1 MSETKDPARIVA
13 DEATGEQAKAR
24 RVLDA
29 DELAMAATDDACYL
43 IGRTEYSRIRYG
55 DETRGGGNWHISSR
69 TGQPQPCGDCA
80 VPVGAYHIPGCDV
93 EECPRCHGQSISC
106 DCDEETLRELQQ
118 EYRRLRDER
127 PNARLLA
134 EVARLREI
142 ARHVEAD
149 NAALREIAQAVADAQ
164 LVATHPH
171 FGETT
176 YRITEDGHLQ
186 KRARALLA
194 KEDGGHE

>member
-1 MSETKDPARIVA
+1 MK
-13 DEATGEQAKAR
+13 GF
-24 RVLDA
+24 
-29 DELAMAATDDACYL
+29 
-43 IGRTEYSRIRYG
+43 
-55 DETRGGGNWHISSR
+55 H
-69 TGQPQPCGDCA
+69 
-80 VPVGAYHIPGCDV
+80 V

-142 ARHVEAD
+142 ARHVEAE